1 MEIIAARKK
10 EIFADEV
17 KVIMSKI
24 VVMLITWLIIFL
36 ETSASSWVHGCDGDI
51 HSGDL

>member
-24 VVMLITWLIIFL
+24 VVMLIT
-36 ETSASSWVHGCDGDI
+36 
-51 HSGDL
+51 

>member
-10 EIFADEV
+10 EIFADEI

-24 VVMLITWLIIFL
+24 VVMLIT
-36 ETSASSWVHGCDGDI
+36 
-51 HSGDL
+51 